1 VRVVVYEHFSRAGG
15 PRRIPRPL
23 WRAGRAM
30 RLAVGRDFAA
40 LPGVR
45 LLRLPPGEPEAVLA
59 RACERGDAALVIA
72 PESQGTL
79 ERLSSL
85 VTRRTV
91 LPLGPGPRAV
101 RLASD
106 KRATV
111 RLLKA
116 AGVRVPPTA
125 RPGSALV
132 VKPRR
137 GCGAE
142 GVLVVRR
149 PGDRARA
156 VRLAGRAARGD
167 GIVTE
172 GFVAGSAASASFL
185 VRAGGDGSRPGDLLF
200 LGLGRQD
207 LRGRVRLAYAGGE
220 VPWSG
225 AGTGKPDARRP
236 KASSA
241 GEAVAAARA
250 AVAAL
255 ARATG
260 DLRGFIGVDLVLG
273 DEGPVVIEINPRL
286 TSSYLGLRRRFG
298 PALARL
304 MIAAARG
311 KPLPASLPARGRWRF
326 HAGGAVRP
334 A

>member
-1 VRVVVYEHFSRAGG
+1 VRVAVYEHFSRAGAPG
-15 PRRIPRPL
+15 RVARPL
-23 WRAGRAM
+23 RQAGRAM

-45 LLRLPPGEPEAVLA
+45 LLRLPAGEPEAVLA
-59 RACERGDAALVIA
+59 RAGDRGDAVLVIA

-79 ERLSSL
+79 ERLASVL
-85 VTRRTV
+85 ARRAA
-91 LPLGPGPRAV
+91 LSLGPGPRSV

-111 RLLKA
+111 RLLAA
-116 AGVRVPPTA
+116 AGVRVPPAA
-125 RPGSALV
+125 RAGSPLV

-142 GVLVVRR
+142 GVMVVRHPAGKGR
-149 PGDRARA
+149 GM
-156 VRLAGRAARGD
+156 RLAARAARGD

-172 GFVAGSAASASFL
+172 SFVAGEAASASFL
-185 VRAGGDGSRPGDLLF
+185 VRAGGDGSLPGDLLF
-200 LGLGRQD
+200 LGLGWQEV
-207 LRGRVRLAYAGGE
+207 RGRVRLAYAGGE
-220 VPWSG
+220 IPWRGPRARS
-225 AGTGKPDARRP
+225 DA
-236 KASSA
+236 AA
-241 GEAVAAARA
+241 DEAAAAARA

-255 ARATG
+255 ARAAG
-260 DLRGFIGVDLVLG
+260 DLRGFVGVDLVIG
-273 DEGPVVIEINPRL
+273 ADGPVVIEINPRL

-298 PALARL
+298 RSLARL

-311 KPLPASLPARGRWRF
+311 EPLPASLAARGRWRF
-326 HAGGAVRP
+326 DAQGSVRP

>member
-1 VRVVVYEHFSRAGG
+1 VRVAVYEHFSRAGAPG
-15 PRRIPRPL
+15 RVARPL
-23 WRAGRAM
+23 RQAGRAM

-45 LLRLPPGEPEAVLA
+45 LLRLPAGEPEAVLA
-59 RACERGDAALVIA
+59 RACERGDAVLVIA

-79 ERLSSL
+79 ERLASVL
-85 VTRRTV
+85 ARRAA
-91 LPLGPGPRAV
+91 LSLGPGPRSV

-111 RLLKA
+111 RLLAA
-116 AGVRVPPTA
+116 AGVRVPPAA
-125 RPGSALV
+125 RAGWPLV

-142 GVLVVRR
+142 GVVVVRR
-149 PGDRARA
+149 PAGTTRGM
-156 VRLAGRAARGD
+156 RLAVRAARGD

-172 GFVAGSAASASFL
+172 SFVDGEAASASFL
-185 VRAGGDGSRPGDLLF
+185 VRAGGDGSLPGDLLF
-200 LGLGRQD
+200 LGLGRQEV
-207 LRGRVRLAYAGGE
+207 RGRVRLAYAGGE
-220 VPWSG
+220 IPWRGPRGRSFAAADAE
-225 AGTGKPDARRP
+225 AG
-236 KASSA
+236 
-241 GEAVAAARA
+241 AAARA

-255 ARATG
+255 ARAAG
-260 DLRGFIGVDLVLG
+260 DLRGFVGVDLVIG
-273 DEGPVVIEINPRL
+273 ADGPVVIEINPRL

-298 PALARL
+298 RALARL

-311 KPLPASLPARGRWRF
+311 EPLPASLAARGRWRF
-326 HAGGAVRP
+326 DAEGAVRP